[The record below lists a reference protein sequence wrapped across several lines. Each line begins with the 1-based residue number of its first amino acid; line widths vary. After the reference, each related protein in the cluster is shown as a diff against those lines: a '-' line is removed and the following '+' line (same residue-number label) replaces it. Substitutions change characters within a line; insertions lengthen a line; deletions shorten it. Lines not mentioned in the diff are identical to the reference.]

1 MMPTRIKM
9 IKPIRMKNAVLFT
22 GLPGIGLVGKIAVDY
37 LLKQFSA
44 EKVAE
49 IISDSFPPSVH
60 TKEGLV
66 ELIKDEIYHY
76 KFKDRDFLFLAG
88 PVQPSLDMRSVS
100 MAEHYEFA
108 ETIISELKKLG
119 LTEIYTLAG
128 INIGEKRMVTEPNV
142 IVAAT
147 DEKILDEWKKIGAI
161 YDKPEGLIS
170 GAAGLVLGIGKE
182 EGLKGACLMGETNA
196 RLVYGDHGAAK
207 KVIELLIKR
216 FGFKV
221 DMSKIEKEASEIEN
235 AFTQMVKQL
244 EENDYKPEGGLS
256 YVR

>member
-1 MMPTRIKM
+1 MATKVKFLKQNKFNDAI
-9 IKPIRMKNAVLFT
+9 LFT
-22 GLPGIGLVGKIAVDY
+22 GLPGIGLVGKITVDY
-37 LLKQFSA
+37 LLKQFNA

-49 IISDSFPPSVH
+49 ITSDSFPPSVH
-60 TKEGLV
+60 TKAGLV
-66 ELIKDEIYHY
+66 ELIKDEIYLY
-76 KFKDRDFLFLAG
+76 RFKNRDFLFLAG
-88 PVQPSLDMRSVS
+88 PVQPALDMRNVS

-108 ETIISELKKLG
+108 ETIIGELKKAG
-119 LTEIYTLAG
+119 LKEVYTLAG

-147 DEKILDEWKKIGAI
+147 DEKMLDEWKKIGAI

-182 EGLKGACLMGETNA
+182 EGIRGACLMGETNA

-207 KVIELLIKR
+207 KVIELLVKK

-235 AFTQMVKQL
+235 AFTQMVKQF

>member
-1 MMPTRIKM
+1 MVPTKVRFLKQNKFNDAI
-9 IKPIRMKNAVLFT
+9 LFT
-22 GLPGIGLVGKIAVDY
+22 GLPGIGLVGKITVDY
-37 LLKQFSA
+37 LLKQFNA

-49 IISDSFPPSVH
+49 ITSDSFPPSVH
-60 TKEGLV
+60 TKGGLV
-66 ELIKDEIYHY
+66 ELIKDEIYLY
-76 KFKDRDFLFLAG
+76 RFKNRDFLFLAG
-88 PVQPSLDMRSVS
+88 PVQRALAMKNAS

-108 ETIISELKKLG
+108 ETVISELKKAG
-119 LTEIYTLAG
+119 LKEVYTLAG

-182 EGLKGACLMGETNA
+182 GGVRGACLMGETNA

-207 KVIELLIKR
+207 KVIELLVKR